1 MNLLIRT
8 FRSFTR
14 KERWALLFWA
24 LIFMSSIVLFVVDQG
39 LSGSESSKIY
49 SEAMVGE
56 FEHLNPVL
64 TEFNEADADV
74 SSLIF
79 SGLVKFNPENGQFE
93 EDMATH
99 TLSADHLV
107 YTFTLKNNVVW
118 QDGEPVTAEDLYF
131 TFHDIIQSENF
142 ENPVLKS
149 NFEGV
154 QIEKPDSR
162 TISFT
167 LNTPNSFFYS
177 GLTVGILPQH
187 ILGET
192 AVTELEFAEFNE
204 QPIGTGP
211 YQVTGPYTKNSNGSQ
226 VNLTRF
232 TNYYGPAPKIERLRM
247 LTYPDW
253 ETLLENRSTW
263 HAVARVKDVMSEEM
277 DTENLVA
284 YHYTL
289 PQYTAIFLNTDSPK
303 LTKNKTR
310 LGLLKAIDK
319 TKLLNDNK
327 GFLSIDTPILEL
339 SQDEWIYSP
348 NSEEAKGAFY
358 DAGWPLAEGETVRKN
373 SDGEPLSLNLLRRD
387 FSVDQP
393 NQEAWLK
400 TVTDEL
406 VQQWAAIGVEVK
418 VKSLSLSELDTA
430 IADRDY
436 DLLLYGQGLGYNL
449 DVFSYWHSSQATSHG
464 LNLSNYQNPRA
475 DALMESIRQSF
486 DTEKREKE
494 LKELAGIISEDVP
507 AIFLFTPDYTYWVD
521 SRVTGIKLEKILSP
535 KDRFGTI
542 ENWSF

>member
-24 LIFMSSIVLFVVDQG
+24 LVFTASIVLFVVDQG
-39 LSGSESSKIY
+39 LSGSKSSKIY

-99 TLSADHLV
+99 TLSGDQLV

-118 QDGEPVTAEDLYF
+118 HDGEPVTADDLYF
-131 TFHDIIQSENF
+131 TFHDVIQSENF

-154 QIEKPDSR
+154 QISKPDSR

-177 GLTVGILPQH
+177 GLTVGILPKH

-192 AVTELEFAEFNE
+192 AVTELEFAAFNE

-211 YQVTGPYTKNSNGSQ
+211 YQVTGAYTKNSSGSQ
-226 VNLTRF
+226 VNLTQF
-232 TNYYGPAPKIERLRM
+232 KNYYGEAPKIERLRM

-253 ETLLENRSTW
+253 ETLLKNRSTW

-310 LGLLKAIDK
+310 LGLLKSIDK

-348 NSEEAKGAFY
+348 NPEEAKGAFY
-358 DAGWPLAEGETVRKN
+358 DAGWPLVEGETVRKN
-373 SDGEPLSLNLLRRD
+373 SDGETLSLNLLRRD

-393 NQEAWLK
+393 EQEAWLK

-486 DTEKREKE
+486 DPEKREKE

-521 SRVTGIKLEKILSP
+521 SRVIGIKLEKILSP